1 MDSKKLDSF
10 VNPKHYAK
18 YSVNLMPIDFIEE
31 LPYNLASAC
40 KYLFRLGKKDNAEI
54 EIGKINWYLTRA
66 LERNEYVKVPKY
78 LYKLAPN
85 GLDLNISIIRAI
97 ASGKGD
103 IVENLRWDLTKEYVE
118 NVTKDNFET
127 ETEEPKV
134 KRTLNKSGRA
144 YNLYIN
150 NKYFFNFFDKGMLF
164 SHAPIEE
171 GNDEIDDLDV
181 VPYRVWKYL
190 EELGWEQSGCDR
202 NGWEMDFYISFK
214 KEGEPKLQLRG
225 SGMYGGLYFYL
236 PGAW

>member
-54 EIGKINWYLTRA
+54 EIGKINWYLTHA
-66 LERNEYVKVPKY
+66 SERDEYAKVPKY

-85 GLDLNISIIRAI
+85 DLDLNTAIIRAI
-97 ASGKGD
+97 AYGKES
-103 IVENLRWDLTKEYVE
+103 IVENLRQQLTKKYVE
-118 NVTKDNFET
+118 NVTNNIET
-127 ETEEPKV
+127 KIEEPKV
-134 KRTLNKSGRA
+134 KKTLNKSNKA

-150 NKYFFNFFDKGMLF
+150 NKYFFKFCDKGMLF

-171 GNDEIDDLDV
+171 GNDEVNEIDIDSLPDDIFEKLNKFLDDSQIPDQDEIV
-181 VPYRVWKYL
+181 AT
-190 EELGWEQSGCDR
+190 
-202 NGWEMDFYISFK
+202 FK
-214 KEGEPKLQLRG
+214 EIITNLEGEDNE
-225 SGMYGGLYFYL
+225 
-236 PGAW
+236 A

>member
-54 EIGKINWYLTRA
+54 EIGKINWYLTHA
-66 LERNEYVKVPKY
+66 SERDEYAKIPKY

-85 GLDLNISIIRAI
+85 DLNLNTAIIKAI
-97 ASGKGD
+97 ACGKES
-103 IVENLRWDLTKEYVE
+103 IVENLRQQLTKEYVE
-118 NVTKDNFET
+118 NVTNNIET
-127 ETEEPKV
+127 KIEEPKV
-134 KRTLNKSGRA
+134 KKILNKSNKA

-150 NKYFFNFFDKGMLF
+150 NKYFFKFCDKGMLF

-171 GNDEIDDLDV
+171 GNDDVNKIDIDSLPDDIFEKLNKFLDDSQIPDQDEI
-181 VPYRVWKYL
+181 
-190 EELGWEQSGCDR
+190 
-202 NGWEMDFYISFK
+202 IATFK
-214 KEGEPKLQLRG
+214 EIITNLEGEDNE
-225 SGMYGGLYFYL
+225 
-236 PGAW
+236 A

>member
-66 LERNEYVKVPKY
+66 LVRNEYIKVPKY

-85 GLDLNISIIRAI
+85 GLDLNITIIRAI

-103 IVENLRWDLTKEYVE
+103 IVENLRYDLTKEYVD
-118 NVTKDNFET
+118 NIANNIKTK
-127 ETEEPKV
+127 TEEP
-134 KRTLNKSGRA
+134 KRTLNKSGRLF
-144 YNLYIN
+144 NLCID
-150 NKYFFNFFDKGMLF
+150 NKYFFKFCDKGMLF
-164 SHAPIEE
+164 SYSPIEE
-171 GNDEIDDLDV
+171 GNDEVNEIDIDSLPEDIFEKLNKFLIDSQIPDQDEIVAVFKEIISDL
-181 VPYRVWKYL
+181 
-190 EELGWEQSGCDR
+190 
-202 NGWEMDFYISFK
+202 
-214 KEGEPKLQLRG
+214 EGDDDE
-225 SGMYGGLYFYL
+225 
-236 PGAW
+236 A

>member
-54 EIGKINWYLTRA
+54 EIGKINWYLTHA
-66 LERNEYVKVPKY
+66 SERDEYVKVPKY

-85 GLDLNISIIRAI
+85 DLDLNTAIIKAI
-97 ASGKGD
+97 ACGKES
-103 IVENLRWDLTKEYVE
+103 IVENLRQQLTKEYVE
-118 NVTKDNFET
+118 NVTKDTSET
-127 ETEEPKV
+127 ETEELKV

-150 NKYFFNFFDKGMLF
+150 NKYFFKFCDKGMLF
-164 SHAPIEE
+164 SHTPIEE
-171 GNDEIDDLDV
+171 GNDEVNEIDIDSLPDDIFEKLNKFLDDSQIPDQDEIV
-181 VPYRVWKYL
+181 
-190 EELGWEQSGCDR
+190 DT
-202 NGWEMDFYISFK
+202 FK
-214 KEGEPKLQLRG
+214 KIITNLEGEDDE
-225 SGMYGGLYFYL
+225 
-236 PGAW
+236 A

>member
-18 YSVNLMPIDFIEE
+18 YSVDLMPIDFIEE

-85 GLDLNISIIRAI
+85 SLDLNIAIIRAI

-103 IVENLRWDLTKEYVE
+103 IVENLRWDLTKEYVD
-118 NVTKDNFET
+118 NVTKNIET
-127 ETEEPKV
+127 ETKEP
-134 KRTLNKSGRA
+134 KRTLNKSDRV
-144 YNLYIN
+144 YTLYID
-150 NKYFFNFFDKGMLF
+150 NKYFFKFCDQGILI

-171 GNDEIDDLDV
+171 GNDEVSEIDINSLPDDIFEKLNKFLDDSQMPDQDEIV
-181 VPYRVWKYL
+181 AT
-190 EELGWEQSGCDR
+190 
-202 NGWEMDFYISFK
+202 FK
-214 KEGEPKLQLRG
+214 EIIANLEGEDDE
-225 SGMYGGLYFYL
+225 
-236 PGAW
+236 A

>member
-54 EIGKINWYLTRA
+54 EIGKINWYLTHA
-66 LERNEYVKVPKY
+66 SERDEYAKIPKY

-85 GLDLNISIIRAI
+85 DLNLNTAIIKAI
-97 ASGKGD
+97 ACGKES
-103 IVENLRWDLTKEYVE
+103 IVENLRQQLTKEYVE
-118 NVTKDNFET
+118 NVTNNIET
-127 ETEEPKV
+127 KVEEPKV
-134 KRTLNKSGRA
+134 KKTLNKSNKA

-150 NKYFFNFFDKGMLF
+150 NKYFFKFCDKGMLF

-171 GNDEIDDLDV
+171 GNDEVNKIDIDSLPDDIFEKLNKFLDDSQIPDQDEIV
-181 VPYRVWKYL
+181 AT
-190 EELGWEQSGCDR
+190 
-202 NGWEMDFYISFK
+202 FK
-214 KEGEPKLQLRG
+214 EIITNLEGEDNE
-225 SGMYGGLYFYL
+225 
-236 PGAW
+236 A

>member
-66 LERNEYVKVPKY
+66 LVRNEYIKVPKY

-85 GLDLNISIIRAI
+85 GLDLNITIIRAI

-103 IVENLRWDLTKEYVE
+103 IVENLRYDLTKEYVG
-118 NVTKDNFET
+118 NIANNIKTK
-127 ETEEPKV
+127 TEEP
-134 KRTLNKSGRA
+134 KRTLNKSSRLF
-144 YNLYIN
+144 NLCID
-150 NKYFFNFFDKGMLF
+150 NKYFFKFCDKGMLF
-164 SHAPIEE
+164 SYSPIEE
-171 GNDEIDDLDV
+171 GNDEVNEIDIDSLPEDIFEKLNKFLIDSQIPDQDEIV
-181 VPYRVWKYL
+181 AT
-190 EELGWEQSGCDR
+190 
-202 NGWEMDFYISFK
+202 FK
-214 KEGEPKLQLRG
+214 EIITNLEGEDDEV
-225 SGMYGGLYFYL
+225 
-236 PGAW
+236 

>member
-18 YSVNLMPIDFIEE
+18 YSINVEPIEFVEE
-31 LPYNLASAC
+31 LPFNLASAC

-66 LERNEYVKVPKY
+66 LVRNEYIKVPKY

-85 GLDLNISIIRAI
+85 GLDLNITIIRAI

-103 IVENLRWDLTKEYVE
+103 IVENLRYDLTKEYVD
-118 NVTKDNFET
+118 NITKNIKT

-134 KRTLNKSGRA
+134 KRTLNKSDRA

-150 NKYFFNFFDKGMLF
+150 NKYFFKFCDKGILF
-164 SHAPIEE
+164 SHSPIKE
-171 GNDEIDDLDV
+171 GNDEVNEIDIDSLPADIFEKLNKFLDNSQIPDQNEV
-181 VPYRVWKYL
+181 VAT
-190 EELGWEQSGCDR
+190 
-202 NGWEMDFYISFK
+202 FK
-214 KEGEPKLQLRG
+214 EIITKLEGEDDE
-225 SGMYGGLYFYL
+225 
-236 PGAW
+236 A

>member
-54 EIGKINWYLTRA
+54 EIGKINWYLIHA
-66 LERNEYVKVPKY
+66 SERNEYAKIPKY

-85 GLDLNISIIRAI
+85 DLNLNTAIIKAI
-97 ASGKGD
+97 ACGKES
-103 IVENLRWDLTKEYVE
+103 IVENLRQQLTKEYVE
-118 NVTKDNFET
+118 NVTNNIET
-127 ETEEPKV
+127 KIEEPKV

-150 NKYFFNFFDKGMLF
+150 NKYFFKFCDKGMLF

-171 GNDEIDDLDV
+171 GNDEVNEIDINSLPDDIFEKLNKFLDDSQMPDQDEIV
-181 VPYRVWKYL
+181 AT
-190 EELGWEQSGCDR
+190 
-202 NGWEMDFYISFK
+202 FK
-214 KEGEPKLQLRG
+214 EIITNLEGEDDE
-225 SGMYGGLYFYL
+225 
-236 PGAW
+236 A

>member
-18 YSVNLMPIDFIEE
+18 YSVDLMPIDFIEE

-66 LERNEYVKVPKY
+66 LVRNEYVKVPKY

-97 ASGKGD
+97 ASGKAD
-103 IVENLRWDLTKEYVE
+103 IVENLRYDLTKEYVK
-118 NVTKDNFET
+118 NVTKNTET
-127 ETEEPKV
+127 ETKEPNA
-134 KRTLNKSGRA
+134 KRTLNKSDRA

-150 NKYFFNFFDKGMLF
+150 NKYFFKFCYKGILF
-164 SHAPIEE
+164 SYAPIEE
-171 GNDEIDDLDV
+171 GNDEVIEIDIDSLPDNIFEKLNKFLDDSQIPDQNEVVATFKEIISDL
-181 VPYRVWKYL
+181 
-190 EELGWEQSGCDR
+190 
-202 NGWEMDFYISFK
+202 
-214 KEGEPKLQLRG
+214 EGEKDE
-225 SGMYGGLYFYL
+225 
-236 PGAW
+236 A

>member
-66 LERNEYVKVPKY
+66 LVRNEYIKVPKY

-85 GLDLNISIIRAI
+85 GLDLNITIIRAI

-103 IVENLRWDLTKEYVE
+103 IVENLRYDLTKEYVD
-118 NVTKDNFET
+118 NIANNIKTK
-127 ETEEPKV
+127 TEEP
-134 KRTLNKSGRA
+134 KRTLNKSGRLF
-144 YNLYIN
+144 NLCID
-150 NKYFFNFFDKGMLF
+150 NKYFFKFCDKGMLF
-164 SHAPIEE
+164 SYSPIEE
-171 GNDEIDDLDV
+171 GNDEVNEIDIDSLPEDIFEKLNKFLIDSQIPDQDEIV
-181 VPYRVWKYL
+181 TT
-190 EELGWEQSGCDR
+190 
-202 NGWEMDFYISFK
+202 FK
-214 KEGEPKLQLRG
+214 EIITNLEGEDDEV
-225 SGMYGGLYFYL
+225 
-236 PGAW
+236 

>member
-54 EIGKINWYLTRA
+54 EIGKINWYLTHA
-66 LERNEYVKVPKY
+66 SERDEYAKIPKY

-85 GLDLNISIIRAI
+85 DLNLNTAIIKAI
-97 ASGKGD
+97 ACGKES
-103 IVENLRWDLTKEYVE
+103 IVENLRQQLTKEYVE
-118 NVTKDNFET
+118 NVANNIETKI
-127 ETEEPKV
+127 EEPKV
-134 KRTLNKSGRA
+134 KKTLNKSNKA

-150 NKYFFNFFDKGMLF
+150 NKYFFKFCDKGMLF

-171 GNDEIDDLDV
+171 GNDEVYEIDIDSLPD
-181 VPYRVWKYL
+181 
-190 EELGWEQSGCDR
+190 D
-202 NGWEMDFYISFK
+202 IFK
-214 KEGEPKLQLRG
+214 KLNKFLDDSQMPDKDEIVATFKEIITNLEGEDDE
-225 SGMYGGLYFYL
+225 
-236 PGAW
+236 A

>member
-54 EIGKINWYLTRA
+54 EIGKINWYLTHA
-66 LERNEYVKVPKY
+66 SERDEYAKVPKY

-85 GLDLNISIIRAI
+85 DLDLNTAIIKAI
-97 ASGKGD
+97 ACGKES
-103 IVENLRWDLTKEYVE
+103 IVENLRQQLTKEYVE
-118 NVTKDNFET
+118 NVTNNIET
-127 ETEEPKV
+127 KIEEPKV
-134 KRTLNKSGRA
+134 KKTLNKSNKA

-150 NKYFFNFFDKGMLF
+150 NKYFFKFCDKGMLF

-171 GNDEIDDLDV
+171 GNDEVNKIDIDSLPDDIFKKLNKFLDDSQI
-181 VPYRVWKYL
+181 PDQDEIIATFKEIITIL
-190 EELGWEQSGCDR
+190 EEEDD
-202 NGWEMDFYISFK
+202 E
-214 KEGEPKLQLRG
+214 
-225 SGMYGGLYFYL
+225 
-236 PGAW
+236 A

>member
-18 YSVNLMPIDFIEE
+18 YSIDLMPIDFIEE

-54 EIGKINWYLTRA
+54 EIGKINWYLTHA

-103 IVENLRWDLTKEYVE
+103 IVENLRWDLTKEYVK
-118 NVTKDNFET
+118 NVTKNT
-127 ETEEPKV
+127 ETEIKEP
-134 KRTLNKSGRA
+134 KRTLNKSGRLF
-144 YNLYIN
+144 NLCID
-150 NKYFFNFFDKGMLF
+150 NKYFFKFCDKGMLF
-164 SHAPIEE
+164 SYSPIEE
-171 GNDEIDDLDV
+171 GNDEVNEIDIDSLPEDIFEKLNKFLIDSQIPDQDEIVAVFKEIISDL
-181 VPYRVWKYL
+181 
-190 EELGWEQSGCDR
+190 
-202 NGWEMDFYISFK
+202 
-214 KEGEPKLQLRG
+214 EGEKDE
-225 SGMYGGLYFYL
+225 
-236 PGAW
+236 A

>member
-66 LERNEYVKVPKY
+66 LVRNEYIKVPKY

-85 GLDLNISIIRAI
+85 GLDLNITIIRAI

-103 IVENLRWDLTKEYVE
+103 IVENLRYDLTKEYVD
-118 NVTKDNFET
+118 NIANNIKTK
-127 ETEEPKV
+127 TEEP
-134 KRTLNKSGRA
+134 KRTLNKSGRLF
-144 YNLYIN
+144 NLCID
-150 NKYFFNFFDKGMLF
+150 NKYFFKCCDKGMLF
-164 SHAPIEE
+164 SYSPIEE
-171 GNDEIDDLDV
+171 GNDEVNEIDIDSLPEDIFEKLNKFLIDSQIPDQDEIVAVFKEIISDL
-181 VPYRVWKYL
+181 
-190 EELGWEQSGCDR
+190 
-202 NGWEMDFYISFK
+202 
-214 KEGEPKLQLRG
+214 EGDDDE
-225 SGMYGGLYFYL
+225 
-236 PGAW
+236 A

>member
-18 YSVNLMPIDFIEE
+18 YSIDLMPIDFIEE

-85 GLDLNISIIRAI
+85 SLDLNIAIIRAI

-103 IVENLRWDLTKEYVE
+103 IVENLRWDLTKEYVD
-118 NVTKDNFET
+118 NVTKNTET
-127 ETEEPKV
+127 ETKEP
-134 KRTLNKSGRA
+134 KRTLNKSNRLF
-144 YNLYIN
+144 NLYID
-150 NKYFFNFFDKGMLF
+150 NKYFFKFCDKGILF
-164 SHAPIEE
+164 SHSPIGED
-171 GNDEIDDLDV
+171 NDEVSEIDIDSLPEDIFKNLNRFLDNSQIPDQNEIADV
-181 VPYRVWKYL
+181 
-190 EELGWEQSGCDR
+190 
-202 NGWEMDFYISFK
+202 FK
-214 KEGEPKLQLRG
+214 EIIANLEGEDDE
-225 SGMYGGLYFYL
+225 
-236 PGAW
+236 A

>member
-1 MDSKKLDSF
+1 MNSKKLDSF

-18 YSVNLMPIDFIEE
+18 YSVDLMPIDFIEE

-66 LERNEYVKVPKY
+66 RARDEYVKVPKY

-85 GLDLNISIIRAI
+85 SLGLNIAIIRAI
-97 ASGKGD
+97 ASGKEY
-103 IVENLRWDLTKEYVE
+103 IVENLRQNLTKEYVD
-118 NVTKDNFET
+118 NVTKNAKT

-134 KRTLNKSGRA
+134 KRTLNKSDRA

-150 NKYFFNFFDKGMLF
+150 NKYFFKFCDKGILF

-171 GNDEIDDLDV
+171 GNDEVDEIDIDSLPDDIFEKLNKFLDNSQMPDQDEV
-181 VPYRVWKYL
+181 
-190 EELGWEQSGCDR
+190 
-202 NGWEMDFYISFK
+202 MATFK
-214 KEGEPKLQLRG
+214 KIIINLEGEDNE
-225 SGMYGGLYFYL
+225 
-236 PGAW
+236 A